1 MCSVRTTQWGGGG
14 EEEEGYKMISWD
26 AEFPRR
32 DRHGKDNEFSLN
44 FVHLRCL
51 QDIHANAAW
60 KWRGGCNLGRR
71 ARQKYYIGSDLRI
84 WRKDSL
90 QRGRGE
96 LQNFSEVKGEY
107 VEGGWERTIWN
118 PGGEP
123 PGMCCGAKEEEFS
136 PPGAVTSVQ
145 SQQKPLRIR
154 SVADFDLGELV
165 P

>member
-84 WRKDSL
+84 WRKDPL

-96 LQNFSEVKGEY
+96 LQNFSEVKGEN

-118 PGGEP
+118 LGGNHQGCAVGPRKRSSAHQERSL
-123 PGMCCGAKEEEFS
+123 ASRANKS
-136 PPGAVTSVQ
+136 P
-145 SQQKPLRIR
+145 L
-154 SVADFDLGELV
+154 E
-165 P
+165 